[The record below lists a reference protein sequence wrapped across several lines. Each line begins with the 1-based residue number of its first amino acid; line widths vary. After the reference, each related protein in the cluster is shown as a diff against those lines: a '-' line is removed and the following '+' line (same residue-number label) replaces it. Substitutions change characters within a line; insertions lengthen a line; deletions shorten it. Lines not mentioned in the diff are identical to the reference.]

1 VFLATNLFFP
11 LTGSTNLFIRPEIN
25 YYSDIMT
32 DGNNEPLK
40 LKDAYQIYNLRVGLE
55 FIDWDASVTLWGRNL
70 ADEADYE
77 TVFDVPIQDGKL
89 NAYPREPRTWGLT
102 FRKNFD

>member
-1 VFLATNLFFP
+1 MNLFV
-11 LTGSTNLFIRPEIN
+11 RPELN
-25 YYSDIMT
+25 YFSDQMT

-40 LKDAYQIYNLRVGLE
+40 EKNAYEIYNLRLGLE
-55 FIDWDASVTLWGRNL
+55 FVDWNASVTVWGRNL

-89 NAYPREPRTWGLT
+89 NAYPREPRTWGVT
-102 FRKNFD
+102 FRKDFE